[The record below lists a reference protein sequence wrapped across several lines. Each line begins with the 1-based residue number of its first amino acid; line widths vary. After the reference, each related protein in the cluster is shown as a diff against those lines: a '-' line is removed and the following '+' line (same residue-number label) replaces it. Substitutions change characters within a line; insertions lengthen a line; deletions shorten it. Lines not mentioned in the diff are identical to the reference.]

1 MSGETERNISGFTVD
16 TLKVLL
22 EARMEAMEEALDLA
36 RTELERRLNGLNEL
50 RQEVTNDRTQFVKV
64 DVYNPAHEE
73 MRRQRNADAEK
84 LVVLQAEV
92 KNNATD
98 IAAMK
103 NSLTWL
109 TRLIAGGLVLAII
122 AYAFQRLTTH

>member
-1 MSGETERNISGFTVD
+1 LSGETERNISGFTVD